1 MFWGRKDKEDRTAP
15 SLGTKRPPA
24 GGVSGPA
31 GSGPQPSVRPLRSQP
46 PPSEEGGN
54 ASEGAESLP
63 QALLAQGKVN
73 PADMQRALQ
82 RAAETGVFIGDI
94 LVEEGVLDE
103 EALLTFLAKYCKIP
117 HLSLLDYLIDESLF
131 SLIPREV
138 CLKHHVLPIDRM
150 GRNLTIAMVNPLD
163 AAALDAIRERCPGL
177 RVKPIL
183 CASRHFET
191 VIRRFVSVSPAA
203 APGPSGA
210 YPSSGVSRSASAPAP
225 LVYTGPLPPAPSS
238 PPLSQKGLE
247 KARQALSDAD
257 DALLQSV
264 FEMTP
269 VESDEELGMEDLL
282 AAPDS
287 ARTPDDGKQVRT
299 TPEDVAVTMTN
310 VMMDSMRNT
319 YGILARRMDLFRRI
333 SPENV
338 ARVFAKGRTEEFSE
352 GDCIFAKGSHG
363 DTMYVIL
370 SGAVAIVDGDR
381 ILATM
386 EQGEMFGEMALVTQS
401 ARTADARAVSDV
413 AVLSLTM
420 DDIMNTFGGEVSC
433 QILVNI
439 IIALSHRLRKANAQ

>member
-1 MFWGRKDKEDRTAP
+1 MLWGRKDKDERSAP
-15 SLGTKRPPA
+15 AAGTPRPSARGGDSTGAVPPSAIRPP
-24 GGVSGPA
+24 
-31 GSGPQPSVRPLRSQP
+31 RPPLSSP
-46 PPSEEGGN
+46 EGGR
-54 ASEGAESLP
+54 EGGEPSESLP

-82 RAAETGVFIGDI
+82 RASETGVFIGDI

-103 EALLTFLAKYCKIP
+103 EALLTFLTKYCKIP

-131 SLIPREV
+131 SLISLDV

-191 VIRRFVSVSPAA
+191 VIRRFASVSTSSAPP
-203 APGPSGA
+203 PGPPGA
-210 YPSSGVSRSASAPAP
+210 YPSAGVSRSASAPAP

-238 PPLSQKGLE
+238 QKGPE
-247 KARQALSDAD
+247 KARPVLSEAD

-264 FEMTP
+264 FERTP

-299 TPEDVAVTMTN
+299 TQEDVAVTMTN

-338 ARVFAKGRTEEFSE
+338 ARIFAKGRTEEFLE

>member
-1 MFWGRKDKEDRTAP
+1 MLWGRKGKDERSAP
-15 SLGTKRPPA
+15 PAGTPRPPA
-24 GGVSGPA
+24 RGGDRTGEASPSAIRPPRPPVSPI
-31 GSGPQPSVRPLRSQP
+31 
-46 PPSEEGGN
+46 EGGR
-54 ASEGAESLP
+54 EGVEPSESLP

-103 EALLTFLAKYCKIP
+103 EALLTFLTKYCKIP